1 MQNIHWKAWKC
12 KFCEGNHGSDDC
24 QFYCEITVDDWSSFL
39 KKNRLRYGC
48 YGEISSKHTACTNR
62 RICKVCQGKH
72 PTGLHGYKTKN
83 KKSPNEAKADDKNE
97 TAMKSNC
104 AGIGNAAT
112 NLGEVISMCV
122 VSVRLRHLTR
132 TKKCQHLPYSIHVA
146 KELL

>member
-1 MQNIHWKAWKC
+1 M
-12 KFCEGNHGSDDC
+12 
-24 QFYCEITVDDWSSFL
+24 
-39 KKNRLRYGC
+39 KKNRLCYGC